1 MRRDQATKEYCRH
14 GYLQIQIL
22 ALGGGKKKAILIR
35 WVIRFF

>member
-22 ALGGGKKKAILIR
+22 ALGGGKKKGYTYK
-35 WVIRFF
+35 VGY